1 MSIKSVLQLI
11 LFSLIIIIIG
21 GVYFIYFY
29 SNEDLNRI
37 SINEKSETIY
47 DEDSKLQNDQVI
59 LGDKEMQNLDNTAKT
74 NANNI
79 NTSTE
84 IKLNDK
90 NKNNSVLN
98 SENYIN
104 QNKNLTKQIEYIAS
118 NKRGDTFKIFAKDGQ
133 TNLENSNILE
143 LNFVNGTIFS
153 TEKNEIYIISDNA
166 KYNYEN
172 YNSSFFNNVKINF
185 DDKIILC
192 DNLDFSFN
200 DNIAVGYGNVTV
212 KNENSIM
219 NADSISLNIKTKDIV
234 INSKNK
240 VNIEVE

>member
-104 QNKNLTKQIEYIAS
+104 QNKNLTKQIEY
-118 NKRGDTFKIFAKDGQ
+118 IFAKDGQ

-240 VNIEVE
+240 VNIKVE

>member
-37 SINEKSETIY
+37 SINDKSETIY

-240 VNIEVE
+240 VNIKVE

>member
-29 SNEDLNRI
+29 SNKDLNRI

-240 VNIEVE
+240 VNIKVE

>member
-47 DEDSKLQNDQVI
+47 NEVSKLQNDQVI
-59 LGDKEMQNLDNTAKT
+59 LGDKEMQNLDNTSKT
-74 NANNI
+74 NTNNI
-79 NTSTE
+79 DTNTKV
-84 IKLNDK
+84 KLNDK
-90 NKNNSVLN
+90 NKNNVILN
-98 SENYIN
+98 SDDYIN

-118 NKRGDTFKIFAKDGQ
+118 NKRGDTFKIFAKNGQ
-133 TNLENSNILE
+133 TNLKNSNVLE
-143 LNFVNGTIFS
+143 LNTVNGTIFS
-153 TEKNEIYIISDNA
+153 SEKNEIYIISDNA

-234 INSKNK
+234 INSENK
-240 VNIEVE
+240 VNIRVE

>member
-37 SINEKSETIY
+37 SISEKSETIY
-47 DEDSKLQNDQVI
+47 EEDSKLQNDQVI
-59 LGDKEMQNLDNTAKT
+59 LGDKEMQNLENTAKT

-79 NTSTE
+79 NTNTKF
-84 IKLNDK
+84 KLKDK
-90 NKNNSVLN
+90 SKNNSVLN
-98 SENYIN
+98 SEDYIN

-118 NKRGDTFKIFAKDGQ
+118 NKRGDTFKIFAKDGK
-133 TNLENSNILE
+133 TNLENNNILE
-143 LNFVNGTIFS
+143 LNTVNGTIFS
-153 TEKNEIYIISDNA
+153 TEKNKIYIISDNA

-240 VNIEVE
+240 VNIKVE

>member
-37 SINEKSETIY
+37 SINEKSETIN

-59 LGDKEMQNLDNTAKT
+59 LGDKEMQNLDNTAKI

-79 NTSTE
+79 NTRTKV
-84 IKLNDK
+84 KLNDK

-98 SENYIN
+98 SEDYIN

-143 LNFVNGTIFS
+143 LNTVNGTIFS
-153 TEKNEIYIISDNA
+153 TEKNEIYIISDNK

-212 KNENSIM
+212 RNENSIM

-240 VNIEVE
+240 VNIKVE

>member
-118 NKRGDTFKIFAKDGQ
+118 NKRGDTIKIFAKNGQ

-240 VNIEVE
+240 VNIKVE

>member
-11 LFSLIIIIIG
+11 LLSLIIIIIG

-37 SINEKSETIY
+37 SIIKKSETIY
-47 DEDSKLQNDQVI
+47 DEDTKLQMDQVI
-59 LGDKEMQNLDNTAKT
+59 LGGKEMQNLDNIAKT
-74 NANNI
+74 NADNI
-79 NTSTE
+79 DTNTKV
-84 IKLNDK
+84 KLNDK
-90 NKNNSVLN
+90 NKNNLIFN
-98 SENYIN
+98 SEDNIN

-118 NKRGDTFKIFAKDGQ
+118 NKRGDTFKILAKDGQ

-143 LNFVNGTIFS
+143 LNTVNGTISS

-219 NADSISLNIKTKDIV
+219 NADSISLNMKTKDIV

-240 VNIEVE
+240 VNIKVE

>member
-59 LGDKEMQNLDNTAKT
+59 LGDKEMQNLDNTAET

-240 VNIEVE
+240 VNIKVE

>member
-212 KNENSIM
+212 RNENSIM

-240 VNIEVE
+240 VNIKVE

>member
-37 SINEKSETIY
+37 SVNEKSETIY

-240 VNIEVE
+240 VNIKVE

>member
-118 NKRGDTFKIFAKDGQ
+118 NKRGDTFKIFAKM
-133 TNLENSNILE
+133 
-143 LNFVNGTIFS
+143 
-153 TEKNEIYIISDNA
+153 
-166 KYNYEN
+166 
-172 YNSSFFNNVKINF
+172 VKQIWR
-185 DDKIILC
+185 
-192 DNLDFSFN
+192 
-200 DNIAVGYGNVTV
+200 
-212 KNENSIM
+212 
-219 NADSISLNIKTKDIV
+219 IV
-234 INSKNK
+234 IY
-240 VNIEVE
+240 

>member
-37 SINEKSETIY
+37 SISEKSETIY

-59 LGDKEMQNLDNTAKT
+59 LGDKEMQNLENTAKT

-79 NTSTE
+79 NSNTKV
-84 IKLNDK
+84 KLNDK

-98 SENYIN
+98 SEDYIN

-240 VNIEVE
+240 VNIKVE

>member
-29 SNEDLNRI
+29 SNGDLNRI

-47 DEDSKLQNDQVI
+47 NEDSKLQNDQVI

-79 NTSTE
+79 NTSTKV
-84 IKLNDK
+84 KLDDK
-90 NKNNSVLN
+90 IKNNSVLK
-98 SENYIN
+98 SEDYIN
-104 QNKNLTKQIEYIAS
+104 RNKNLTKQIEYIAS

-212 KNENSIM
+212 RNENSIM

-240 VNIEVE
+240 VNIKVE

>member
-240 VNIEVE
+240 VNIKVE

>member
-37 SINEKSETIY
+37 SISEKSETIY

-59 LGDKEMQNLDNTAKT
+59 LGDKEMQNLENTAKT

-79 NTSTE
+79 NSNTKV
-84 IKLNDK
+84 KLNDK

-98 SENYIN
+98 SEDYIN

-143 LNFVNGTIFS
+143 LNTVNGTIFS

-240 VNIEVE
+240 VNIKVE

>member
-37 SINEKSETIY
+37 SINEKSETIN

-59 LGDKEMQNLDNTAKT
+59 LGDKEMQNLDNTAKI

-79 NTSTE
+79 NTRTKV
-84 IKLNDK
+84 KLNDK

-98 SENYIN
+98 SEDYTN

-240 VNIEVE
+240 VNIKVE

>member
-37 SINEKSETIY
+37 SINEKSETIN

-59 LGDKEMQNLDNTAKT
+59 LGDKEMQNLESTAKT

-79 NTSTE
+79 NSNTKV
-84 IKLNDK
+84 KLNDK

-98 SENYIN
+98 SEDYIN

-143 LNFVNGTIFS
+143 LNTVNGTIFS

-212 KNENSIM
+212 RNENSIM

-240 VNIEVE
+240 VNIKVE

>member
-37 SINEKSETIY
+37 SINEKSETIN

-98 SENYIN
+98 SEDYTN

-212 KNENSIM
+212 RNENSIM

-240 VNIEVE
+240 VNIKVE

>member
-37 SINEKSETIY
+37 SINEKSETIN

-59 LGDKEMQNLDNTAKT
+59 LGDKEMQNLDNTAKI

-79 NTSTE
+79 NTRTKV
-84 IKLNDK
+84 KLNDK

-185 DDKIILC
+185 DDNIILC

-240 VNIEVE
+240 VNIKVE

>member
-37 SINEKSETIY
+37 SINEKSETIN

-59 LGDKEMQNLDNTAKT
+59 LGDKEMQNLDNTAKI

-79 NTSTE
+79 NTRTKV
-84 IKLNDK
+84 KLNDK

-98 SENYIN
+98 SEDYTN

-166 KYNYEN
+166 K
-172 YNSSFFNNVKINF
+172 
-185 DDKIILC
+185 
-192 DNLDFSFN
+192 
-200 DNIAVGYGNVTV
+200 
-212 KNENSIM
+212 
-219 NADSISLNIKTKDIV
+219 
-234 INSKNK
+234 
-240 VNIEVE
+240 

>member
-37 SINEKSETIY
+37 SINEKSETIN

-59 LGDKEMQNLDNTAKT
+59 LGDKEMQNLDNTAKI

-79 NTSTE
+79 NTRTKV
-84 IKLNDK
+84 KLNDK

-98 SENYIN
+98 SEDYTN

-212 KNENSIM
+212 RNENSIM

-240 VNIEVE
+240 VNIKVE

>member
-1 MSIKSVLQLI
+1 MRYSIDGYNY
-11 LFSLIIIIIG
+11 LFRR
-21 GVYFIYFY
+21 FHR
-29 SNEDLNRI
+29 NRR
-37 SINEKSETIY
+37 
-47 DEDSKLQNDQVI
+47 LQNQ
-59 LGDKEMQNLDNTAKT
+59 LKAYREKL
-74 NANNI
+74 
-79 NTSTE
+79 TE
-84 IKLNDK
+84 YLHEESIEKLNDK

-98 SENYIN
+98 SEDYTN

-240 VNIEVE
+240 VNIKVE

>member
-37 SINEKSETIY
+37 SINEKSETIN
-47 DEDSKLQNDQVI
+47 DKDSKLQNDQVI
-59 LGDKEMQNLDNTAKT
+59 LGDKEMQNLDNTAKI

-79 NTSTE
+79 NTRTKV
-84 IKLNDK
+84 KLNDK

-98 SENYIN
+98 SEDYTN

-212 KNENSIM
+212 RNENSIM

-240 VNIEVE
+240 VNIKVE

>member
-37 SINEKSETIY
+37 SISEKSETIY

-59 LGDKEMQNLDNTAKT
+59 LGDKEMQNLENTAKT

-79 NTSTE
+79 NSNTKV
-84 IKLNDK
+84 KLNDK

-143 LNFVNGTIFS
+143 LNTVNGTIFS

-240 VNIEVE
+240 VNIKVE

>member
-11 LFSLIIIIIG
+11 LLSLIIIIIG

-37 SINEKSETIY
+37 SIIKKSETIY
-47 DEDSKLQNDQVI
+47 DEDTKLQMDQVI
-59 LGDKEMQNLDNTAKT
+59 LGGKEMQNLDNIAKT

-79 NTSTE
+79 DTNTKV
-84 IKLNDK
+84 KLNDK
-90 NKNNSVLN
+90 NKNNLIFN
-98 SENYIN
+98 SEDNIN

-118 NKRGDTFKIFAKDGQ
+118 NKRGDTFKILAKDGQ

-143 LNFVNGTIFS
+143 LNTVNGTISS

-219 NADSISLNIKTKDIV
+219 NADSISLNMKTKDIV

-240 VNIEVE
+240 VNIKVE